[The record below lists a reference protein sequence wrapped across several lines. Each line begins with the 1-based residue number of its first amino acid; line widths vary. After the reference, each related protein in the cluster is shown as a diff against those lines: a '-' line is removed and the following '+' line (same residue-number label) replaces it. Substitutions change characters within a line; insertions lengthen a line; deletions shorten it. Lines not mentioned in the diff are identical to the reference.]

1 MPEYD
6 NDTTFTKIRN
16 ALNALDTF
24 LEGLQDGDAPYLD
37 PNNQEDR
44 LLIDQIH
51 AFYPDGK
58 DMAFDR
64 NLDSR
69 PEMYYITPDQKTEV
83 VEGKTLEDWI
93 READTS
99 VHPLHLN
106 LSNAAESMRRGASL
120 NDVNNFVSAGADPHF
135 RNRIHFD
142 NAFDR
147 SPNLFLHAKGDVISL
162 AQTVKLLKKALS
174 DEGNDNRSIVID
186 NTTGRFTPT
195 LKMLYLGF
203 EEGVNWLNDA
213 LNERGK
219 NIRIGVVD
227 TPKTG
232 ISKLKSLGFNVES
245 SLPALPPIDEKL
257 SPFFKTG
264 SEEKEHDANNAITHN
279 KLDINIRHADDL
291 AGHSEHAAEWKWSY
305 GGNALDKLKLTLKD
319 KIECPELDGEL
330 GDLDLTRK
338 NAFIMVADGGEDC
351 FDRRLRST
359 KPFKDVLSLS
369 HPLSEFPGSETKPV
383 AQRHG
388 IKEDGYYKRDIGYK
402 ELGNDID
409 TRIVD
414 NCVVIIAPLEQE
426 DPDTPVYYAFKSK
439 QVLEQLFTPEPAYH
453 THYTQR
459 HFQKPEG
466 MAMTLAG
473 LEEEHDPWMQT
484 DLAIASAFLLM
495 ARTCGVKT
503 KDVELG
509 LEFNK
514 KNRLPVACPWPLP
527 EGSSLPAK
535 LKKNDISLVKAENPV
550 ESLDDIRKFMRNNKG
565 YIFPRAPL
573 VEGENYWMSRIVLP
587 SSLYVAKQLRD
598 PHVNGNP
605 MATYSKV
612 GEQRP
617 DVEQMFDH
625 LKRAA
630 MISQDPHYMYNRAS
644 KVSSASKYLKRMSSV
659 HNPQHEV
666 GAARYTPLPDTGKK
680 HVVFFLLSASGAHP
694 FDNDDAYSAAVNI
707 GLNHHKAE
715 EPVLLKSG
723 MGWAHPM
730 GWNVMGGLQLI
741 KEGFTGIDV
750 QGVQDP
756 FAMKTEGY
764 PDEEML
770 KYMGE
775 GHALVAPDIF
785 VRMEQLLGLD
795 VYNPDDDIQL
805 TVINMANGA
814 GGLQESAS
822 FLALREAGHPLL
834 KDANFIIQ
842 NRPRDGV
849 NGSIAPHDVL
859 LDKMEEHNDMRNVE
873 VCETIEEMGQ
883 AYERMTGI
891 EMTYFDVQR
900 PTDSLFPFAREKNPH
915 YDWFMGDENGVEPD
929 KTLREV
935 YDDTLAD
942 PKVKRDNDCG
952 NDSDNEFE
960 PV

>member
-1 MPEYD
+1 MPHNE
-6 NDTTFTKIRN
+6 NDATFAKLRAT
-16 ALNALDTF
+16 LNKLDTY
-24 LEGLQDGDAPYLD
+24 LEQLQDGDAPYLD
-37 PNNQEDR
+37 PDIPEDK
-44 LLIDQIH
+44 LVIDQIH
-51 AFYPDGK
+51 AFYPEGK
-58 DMAFDR
+58 NTAYELS
-64 NLDSR
+64 LDSR
-69 PEMYYITPDQKTEV
+69 PEMYYITPQQKNKV
-83 VEGKTLEDWI
+83 VEGKTLEKWI
-93 READTS
+93 QEADTS

-120 NDVNNFVSAGADPHF
+120 NDVTNYVSAGADPHF
-135 RNRIHFD
+135 RNRVHFN

-147 SPNLFLHAKGDVISL
+147 SPNLFLHAKGDVVSL
-162 AQTVKLLKKALS
+162 AQTVKLMKQALG
-174 DEGNDNRSIVID
+174 DDDQAQRAIVID
-186 NTTGRFTPT
+186 NTTGRFTPLLT
-195 LKMLYLGF
+195 LLNLDF
-203 EEGVNWLNDA
+203 DEGVNWLNDA
-213 LNERGK
+213 LKKQGK
-219 NIRIGVVD
+219 DVRIGVVD
-227 TPKTG
+227 KPKTG
-232 ISKLKSLGFNVES
+232 ISKLKSIGFATEHA
-245 SLPALPPIDEKL
+245 LPALPPIDEKL

-264 SEEKEHDANNAITHN
+264 SEEKEHDTSNAITYN
-279 KLDINIRHADDL
+279 KLDITLRHADDL

-319 KIECPELDGEL
+319 KIESPELDEQL
-330 GDLDLTRK
+330 SALELTRK

-359 KPFKDVLSLS
+359 KTFEDVLSLS

-388 IKEDGYYKRDIGYK
+388 VKEDGYYKRDAGYK
-402 ELGNDID
+402 ELDGDVD

-426 DPDTPVYYAFKSK
+426 DPEKPVYYAFKSK
-439 QVLEQLFTPEPAYH
+439 QVIEQVFEPAPAYH

-473 LEEEHDPWMQT
+473 LEEDQDPWMQT
-484 DLAIASAFLLM
+484 NLAIASAFLLM
-495 ARTCGVKT
+495 ARTCGVQT

-509 LEFNK
+509 QHFNK

-535 LKKNDISLVKAENPV
+535 LKKNDIAIQKTDKPV
-550 ESLDDIRKFMRNNKG
+550 ESFDDVRKFMRNNKG
-565 YIFPRAPL
+565 YIFPRVPL
-573 VEGENYWMSRIVLP
+573 AEGENYWMSRIVLP

-612 GEQRP
+612 GEKRP

-625 LKRAA
+625 LKRSA

-659 HNPQHEV
+659 HNPSHEV
-666 GAARYTPLPDTGKK
+666 ETARYTPLPDTGKK
-680 HVVFFLLSASGAHP
+680 HVVLFLLSASGAHP

-707 GLNHHKAE
+707 GLNHHKADQ
-715 EPVLLKSG
+715 PVLMKSG

-741 KEGFTGIDV
+741 REGFTGIDV

-764 PDEEML
+764 PEEEML
-770 KYMGE
+770 KYMGK

-795 VYNPDDDIQL
+795 TYKAEDDVQL

-822 FLALREAGHPLL
+822 FLALRKQEHPLL
-834 KDANFIIQ
+834 TNANFIVQ

-859 LDKMEEHNDMRNVE
+859 LKKMEKQGDMWNVE
-873 VCETIEEMGQ
+873 VCETVQEMMQ
-883 AYERMTGI
+883 SYERMTGI
-891 EMTYFDVQR
+891 EMTYFDIPR
-900 PTDSLFPFAREKNPH
+900 PTDTLFPFAREKNPH
-915 YDWFMGDENGVEPD
+915 YEWFMGAEHSDAPAQTIRDVYEE
-929 KTLREV
+929 TL
-935 YDDTLAD
+935 LG
-942 PKVKRDNDCG
+942 PKVQNDNDQ
-952 NDSDNEFE
+952 DHDFE
-960 PV
+960 LT